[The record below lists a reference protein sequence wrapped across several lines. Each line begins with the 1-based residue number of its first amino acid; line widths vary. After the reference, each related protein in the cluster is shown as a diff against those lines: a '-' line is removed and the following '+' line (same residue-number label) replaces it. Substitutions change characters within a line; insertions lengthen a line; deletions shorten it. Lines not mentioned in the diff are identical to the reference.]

1 MATDYAS
8 IVKGLPNRV
17 GTAVNGYASTMEA
30 IVILTVAHT
39 KGGVGKSTL
48 AFELALMRAKA
59 GRDVWL
65 VDADPQGSAL
75 TAATVRAEAGRTPV
89 LACSQFVTASALG
102 IQVRR
107 QADKFEDVVI
117 DCGAK
122 DSEALRMALVLA
134 DTVLVPVQPRG
145 LDIWALGQMAAL
157 VEVAVAARG
166 NLRALAVLNLADP
179 GSSPD
184 NADTA
189 VAVSDFPPLRLLDTP
204 VRRRKAFAAAAVRG
218 LLVEELSPPIDSKA
232 IQELSALASMVFN
245 MEPDGEQP

>member
-1 MATDYAS
+1 M
-8 IVKGLPNRV
+8 
-17 GTAVNGYASTMEA
+17 
-30 IVILTVAHT
+30 ILTVAHT

-89 LACSQFVTASALG
+89 LACSQFVTAAALG

-107 QADKFEDVVI
+107 QAEKFQDVVI
-117 DCGAK
+117 DSGAK
-122 DSEALRMALVLA
+122 DGEALRMALVVA

-145 LDIWALGQMAAL
+145 LDIWALAQMAAL
-157 VEVAVAARG
+157 VEVAAAARG

-184 NADTA
+184 NADAAAA
-189 VAVSDFPPLRLLDTP
+189 VGDFPALTLLAAII
-204 VRRRKAFAAAAVRG
+204 RRRKAFAAAAVRG
-218 LLVEELSPPIDSKA
+218 LLVEELAPPIDGKA
-232 IQELSALASMVFN
+232 VQELSTLASLVFN
-245 MEPDGEQP
+245 GEPNGEPQ

>member
-1 MATDYAS
+1 MEQVVYALAFT
-8 IVKGLPNRV
+8 V
-17 GTAVNGYASTMEA
+17 EA
-30 IVILTVAHT
+30 LVILTVAHT

-65 VDADPQGSAL
+65 VDADQQGSAL

-89 LACSQFVTASALG
+89 LACSQFITASALG

-157 VEVAVAARG
+157 VEVAAAARG
-166 NLRALAVLNLADP
+166 SLRVLAVLNLADP
-179 GSSPD
+179 GTSPD
-184 NADTA
+184 NVDAASA
-189 VAVSDFPPLRLLDTP
+189 VGDFQVLQLLDTP
-204 VRRRKAFAAAAVRG
+204 IRRRKAFASAAVRG
-218 LLVEELSPPIDSKA
+218 LLVEELAPPIDSKA
-232 IQELSALASMVFN
+232 VQELSALALMVFN
-245 MEPDGEQP
+245 GGTDGEQP